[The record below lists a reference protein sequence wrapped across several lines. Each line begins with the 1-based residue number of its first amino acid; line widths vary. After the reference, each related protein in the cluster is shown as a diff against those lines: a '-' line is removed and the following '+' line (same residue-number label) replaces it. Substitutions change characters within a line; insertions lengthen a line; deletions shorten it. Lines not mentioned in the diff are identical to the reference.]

1 MFDSEISSA
10 SYSYDVPESWIRA
23 VIQVESNWNPN
34 AFNPNDPGGSRGLM
48 QISGPTAKA
57 YGVTDLDS
65 LFDPLYNIGI
75 GTRLLGDLR
84 QRYGDDFQAVYSAYN
99 SGSPTLWQTSSQ
111 VAGHVENA
119 LNALAQFAEDNPA
132 VVQTAA
138 VGGSVLFWVLLFVI
152 GKKILGK

>member
-1 MFDSEISSA
+1 M
-10 SYSYDVPESWIRA
+10 YNVPEAWIRA

-34 AFNPNDPGGSRGLM
+34 AYNPNDPGGSRGLM
-48 QISGPTAKA
+48 QISGPTAKS

-65 LFDPLYNIGI
+65 LYDPLYNIGI
-75 GTRLLGDLR
+75 GTRLLDELR

-132 VVQTAA
+132 VMQTAA